1 MKRIKS
7 ILSFIL
13 VFFLTISFLPSTG
26 VYAKLFGSGGVKD
39 LPEMTVANPSAIGDT
54 GLQDFY
60 RVSAIPIDTGS
71 DAVTPFLSYSSKSKK
86 VKLHKQVPNYPEPE
100 DWWYFTTEDKSKR
113 AKVLYQGSVRTS
125 VKVHGTD
132 DDDLRKFM
140 KIIGVSSYTN
150 DWAVWDKAIKKEN
163 AQRTKG
169 KDILNFL
176 FEGNYDGKTKY
187 YFVFERVKVFKEVSS
202 SKTVYTLISR
212 QDYRYSQD
220 SRNHIYA
227 MLGKL
232 GTLSDSKKRLYD
244 NMYGYDYKLNGQ
256 VISATTDGWLN
267 QGNEAPFGVGFITGG
282 NGKYGY
288 AVYAGTVYP
297 DEDKGNVV
305 LSVVAE
311 IQADPGKKGV
321 IVRSPALLR
330 NQTQRY
336 NFEVDC
342 YVKKQWLYEGCT
354 FF

>member
-60 RVSAIPIDTGS
+60 RVSAIPIDTGR
-71 DAVTPFLSYSSKSKK
+71 DAGAPVLSYSSKSKK

-132 DDDLRKFM
+132 DAELKKFM
-140 KIIGVSSYTN
+140 NILGVSGYTN
-150 DWAVWDKAIKKEN
+150 DWSVWDKAIKSKDVEEV
-163 AQRTKG
+163 G
-169 KDILNFL
+169 KNSKATRLLSFL
-176 FEGNYDGKTKY
+176 LKDDYDGKTEY

-212 QDYRYSQD
+212 QDYRHSQD

-232 GTLSDSKKRLYD
+232 GSLSDSKKRLYD

-267 QGNEAPFGVGFITGG
+267 QGSEAPFGVGFLTGG

-288 AVYAGTVYP
+288 AVYAGTA
-297 DEDKGNVV
+297 G
-305 LSVVAE
+305 
-311 IQADPGKKGV
+311 DP
-321 IVRSPALLR
+321 PP
-330 NQTQRY
+330 Q
-336 NFEVDC
+336 
-342 YVKKQWLYEGCT
+342 
-354 FF
+354 